1 MNYTTYGSTWHI
13 TQHYPLLRASQSV
26 HLRQSQTQILTDIN
40 IENSLVIN
48 ILIIGLKII
57 TSKIILVDGCLNL
70 HEELLKH

>member
-1 MNYTTYGSTWHI
+1 MGLHGTKHNIIPCYE
-13 TQHYPLLRASQSV
+13 PLSQSV
-26 HLRQSQTQILTDIN
+26 HLRQSQTQILTYIN

-48 ILIIGLKII
+48 ILIIGLKIT